1 MLIWYNPCGEIM
13 NKEETL
19 VDILIKN
26 NYHISFAESAT
37 GGMLAARLINVAN
50 ASKVLN
56 ESFVTY
62 SNESKIKYVNVKE
75 ETIDKYNVV
84 SEEVAK
90 EMVIGLNKN
99 TNANICASVTGVA
112 GPTGGTINIPVGMV
126 CFGFYING
134 NIVTKTQKF
143 GNLGRNIVRQ
153 KASDFVYDTL
163 IELLK

>member
-1 MLIWYNPCGEIM
+1 MT
-13 NKEETL
+13 KEEEL
-19 VDILIKN
+19 VNILINK
-26 NYHISFAESAT
+26 NYHITFAESAT
-37 GGMLAARLINVAN
+37 GGMLAARLVNVSN

-62 SNESKIKYVNVKE
+62 ADEAKIKYLNVKK

-90 EMVIGLNKN
+90 EMAIGAAKA
-99 TNANICASVTGVA
+99 ANSNIAVTTTGVA
-112 GPTGGTINIPVGMV
+112 GPTGGTEKTPVGMV

-134 NIVTKTQKF
+134 DVVTKTKYF
-143 GNLGRNIVRQ
+143 GNLGRNKVRFE
-153 KASDFVYDTL
+153 ATNYAFEEI